1 VPLDKR
7 LRDSIKSATLHN
19 ALEHDGKARADA
31 VIGKIAAASEEFR
44 ANLKSIVPAI
54 KEAVVEINSL
64 SPDVQKLLLDQL
76 EESVDTSQRA
86 RLTERSQVASSIL
99 LPMLDNATRGKVITR
114 FPPEPSGYPH
124 IGHAKA
130 AIIDEFYARIYAG
143 KFILRFDDTNPLNEK
158 LEYYEAF
165 IQALEWL
172 NIHPDIIKNT
182 SDDIELLYN
191 YGRKLVL
198 NGDAYVCFCN
208 QDKIHSLRSK
218 GVECECRKRSTSN
231 ISYIDNF
238 FDGRFNQNEAI
249 IRFKGSMTDQNT
261 VMRDPTLFR
270 VIRGYHP
277 KLGDK
282 YQTWPTY
289 DFAAPIEDSLD
300 GVSHAFRTKEYELRN
315 TLYFAILERLGL
327 RKPNMIEFSRLEFHG
342 LPVSKR
348 KIKPLIE
355 NNIIK
360 SWDDPRLPTLAAMK
374 RRGFI
379 PEAIRKFVLSLGMT
393 LAETKPPF
401 ESLEAFN
408 RKLIEPESIRLF
420 FVKDPVE
427 ILIQNSTG
435 REIGLKNHP
444 NIDLG
449 TRRVKVGDS
458 IYISKDDAIRLRAGN
473 EIRLIELYNIR
484 VVEIKSD
491 GTKLNIVASWSGDN
505 VRPDIPKIQWV
516 AKNDDRPFEILV
528 PKELYHGDTYNVN
541 SLEVWKGLGESFVTH
556 LKPDSKVQFVRMGF
570 CRIEGSDSA
579 VFTHK

>member
-1 VPLDKR
+1 MLLDQR
-7 LRDSIKSATLHN
+7 LLDSIKAATLQN
-19 ALEHDGKARADA
+19 ALEHDGKAKEDA
-31 VIGKIAAASEEFR
+31 VIGKIAASSTEFR
-44 ANLKSIVPAI
+44 SNLKSIVPAI
-54 KEAVVEINSL
+54 KEVVLEINAL
-64 SPDVQKLLLDQL
+64 PQDVQKLLLEQL
-76 EESVDTSQRA
+76 GSAGNSQHTG
-86 RLTERSQVASSIL
+86 LTEKSHVASSIP
-99 LPMLDNATRGKVITR
+99 LPKLENATRGKVITR

-130 AIIDEFYARIYAG
+130 AIIDEYYARMYDG
-143 KFILRFDDTNPLNEK
+143 RFILRFDDTNPLNEK

-165 IQALEWL
+165 TLALEWL
-172 NIHPDIIKNT
+172 NIRPDIIKNT
-182 SDDIELLYN
+182 SDDIELLYD

-198 NGDAYVCFCN
+198 NGDAYVCTCN
-208 QDKIHSLRSK
+208 QQKIHDLRSK
-218 GVECECRKRSTSN
+218 GIECDCRKRPTSDTRN
-231 ISYIDNF
+231 IDNF

-249 IRFKGSMTDQNT
+249 IRFKGSMADQNT
-261 VMRDPTLFR
+261 AMRDPTLFR
-270 VIRGYHP
+270 IINGHHP

-282 YQTWPTY
+282 YRIWPTY

-315 TLYFAILERLGL
+315 ALYFAILERLGL
-327 RKPNMIEFSRLEFHG
+327 RKPNMIEFSRLEFNG

-355 NNIIK
+355 NDIIK

-379 PEAIRKFVLSLGMT
+379 PSAIRRFVLSLGMT

-427 ILIQNSTG
+427 IMIQNSSA
-435 REIGLKNHP
+435 REIRLKNHP

-449 TRRVKVGDS
+449 TRRIKVSDS
-458 IYISKDDAIRLRAGN
+458 IYISKEDAIRLRAGN
-473 EIRLIELYNIR
+473 EVRLIEMYNIR
-484 VVEIKSD
+484 IVEIKTE
-491 GTKLNIVASWSGDN
+491 GTKLTILASWSGDN
-505 VRPDIPKIQWV
+505 IRPDIPKIQWV
-516 AKNDDRPFEILV
+516 AKNDDRQFEILV
-528 PKELYHGDTYNVN
+528 PKELYLGDIYNVN
-541 SLEVWKGLGESFVTH
+541 SLEVWKGLAESYVTH

-570 CRIEGSDSA
+570 CRIEGANSA
-579 VFTHK
+579 IFTHK

>member
-7 LRDSIKSATLHN
+7 LRDSIKAATLHN
-19 ALEHDGKARADA
+19 ALEHDGKAREDA
-31 VIGKIAAASEEFR
+31 VIGRIAAASEEFR
-44 ANLKSIVPAI
+44 SNLKSIVPAI
-54 KEAVVEINSL
+54 KESVVEINAL

-76 EESVDTSQRA
+76 ESVETSQRSG
-86 RLTERSQVASSIL
+86 LTERSHDASSIP

-130 AIIDEFYARIYAG
+130 AIIDEYYARIYDG

-158 LEYYEAF
+158 LEFYEAF

-172 NIHPDIIKNT
+172 NIRPDIIKNT

-198 NGDAYVCFCN
+198 NGDAYICFCN
-208 QDKIHSLRSK
+208 QHKIHNLRSE
-218 GVECECRKRSTSN
+218 GVECECRKRSTPGT
-231 ISYIDNF
+231 SYIDNF
-238 FDGRFNQNEAI
+238 FGGRFNQNEAI

-277 KLGDK
+277 KLRDK

-315 TLYFAILERLGL
+315 TLYFAILENLGL
-327 RKPNMIEFSRLEFHG
+327 RKPKMIEFSRLEFNG

-348 KIKPLIE
+348 KIKPLID

-374 RRGFI
+374 RRGFV

-427 ILIQNSTG
+427 ILIQNSSG
-435 REIGLKNHP
+435 REISLKNHP

-449 TRRVKVGDS
+449 TRRVKVGGS
-458 IYISKDDAIRLRAGN
+458 IFISKDDAISLQAGN

-484 VVEIKSD
+484 IVEIKRD
-491 GTKLNIVASWSGDN
+491 GTKLTIVASWSGDS

-528 PKELYHGDTYNVN
+528 PKALYHGDTYNAD

-570 CRIEGSDSA
+570 CRIDGPNSA
-579 VFTHK
+579 IFTHK

>member
-1 VPLDKR
+1 VLLDKR
-7 LRDSIKSATLHN
+7 IRDSIKAATLHN

-31 VIGKIAAASEEFR
+31 VIGRVAAAGQEFR
-44 ANLKSIVPAI
+44 SNLKSIVPAI
-54 KEAVVEINSL
+54 KEAVVEINAL

-76 EESVDTSQRA
+76 EGVNTSQRTG
-86 RLTERSQVASSIL
+86 LTERSQDASSTP

-130 AIIDEFYARIYAG
+130 AIIDEYYARIYDG

-172 NIHPDIIKNT
+172 NIRPDIVKNA

-198 NGDAYVCFCN
+198 NGDAYICFCN
-208 QDKIHSLRSK
+208 QEKIHNLRSK
-218 GVECECRKRSTSN
+218 GVECECRKRSILDTN
-231 ISYIDNF
+231 YIDNF
-238 FDGRFNQNEAI
+238 FGGRFNQNEAI
-249 IRFKGSMTDQNT
+249 IRFKGLMTDQNT

-327 RKPNMIEFSRLEFHG
+327 RKPNMIEFSRLEFNG

-348 KIKPLIE
+348 KIKPLVE

-360 SWDDPRLPTLAAMK
+360 SWDDPRLPTLAGMK
-374 RRGFI
+374 RRGFV

-420 FVKDPVE
+420 FVKDPVK
-427 ILIQNSTG
+427 ILIQNSSG
-435 REIGLKNHP
+435 REVSLKNHP

-449 TRRVKVGDS
+449 TRRVKVSDS
-458 IYISKDDAIRLRAGN
+458 IYVSKDDVNTLQVGN

-484 VVEIKSD
+484 IVEIKRD
-491 GTKLNIVASWSGDN
+491 GTGLTIVASWSGDS
-505 VRPDIPKIQWV
+505 VRPDIRKIQWV

-528 PKELYHGDTYNVN
+528 PKALYRGDTYNTN
-541 SLEVWKGLGESFVTH
+541 SLEVWKGLGESFVTQ
-556 LKPDSKVQFVRMGF
+556 LKPESKVQFVRMGF
-570 CRIEGSDSA
+570 CKIDGPNSA
-579 VFTHK
+579 IFTHK